1 MRSAVASGRQSPL
14 PQIAGGIGQRPRLDK
29 QITRPGAESARTGA
43 MQPGTGAPGPSV
55 SRLQR
60 PGPSVSRLLSVLA
73 SPRSEGVERLLEVG
87 IGVAIAAQGAQRAQ
101 VFPGLLD
108 PSGLDVQ
115 IALIVQCSQML
126 GIEPQCALV
135 GRF

>member
-14 PQIAGGIGQRPRLDK
+14 PQIAGGIGQHPRLDK
-29 QITRPGAESARTGA
+29 QITRSGAESVRTGA
-43 MQPGTGAPGPSV
+43 MQPGTGAPGPSA
-55 SRLQR
+55 
-60 PGPSVSRLLSVLA
+60 SRLLSVLA